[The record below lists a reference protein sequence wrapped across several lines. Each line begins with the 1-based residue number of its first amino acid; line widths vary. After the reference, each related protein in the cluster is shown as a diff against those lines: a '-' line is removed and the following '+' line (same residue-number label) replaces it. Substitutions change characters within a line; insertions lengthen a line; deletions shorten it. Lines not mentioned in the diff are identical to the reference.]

1 MQIISRMMVIT
12 AVSNVADCCVYYLN
26 GSSGILQIVL
36 VFLSGSW
43 LFLGNVLIGYTWA
56 QFIMTHMNI
65 RFTDT
70 RKKIYKAVGMCCLH
84 FFIFWTLVFVC
95 DVPEKS
101 WYAQAVSDTGIS
113 CCGCDAGVMTAL
125 KNEMNFE
132 EEKHSN
138 DKPYQLSVSMGY
150 AVANLSIETIDDFM
164 NCIDKQMYQD
174 KLEYYKNHEHR
185 KS

>member
-84 FFIFWTLVFVC
+84 FFIFWTACIFMRCAGKKLVRSSCFR
-95 DVPEKS
+95 
-101 WYAQAVSDTGIS
+101 YRYFLLRLRLQA
-113 CCGCDAGVMTAL
+113 
-125 KNEMNFE
+125 
-132 EEKHSN
+132 
-138 DKPYQLSVSMGY
+138 
-150 AVANLSIETIDDFM
+150 
-164 NCIDKQMYQD
+164 
-174 KLEYYKNHEHR
+174 
-185 KS
+185 